1 MNNENKKSE
10 NSEIFFGDDLFYS
23 SPKNDDDIQAELDKL
38 HQSEPTKQPAPHSR
52 VYRPKKS
59 FLYNL
64 FEWLDVVVASIVVVV
79 IVFTFV
85 FRIVAIDGA
94 SMNNTLFDG
103 ERVVITNMFYEPQRG
118 DIVVISRNTENTY
131 QVENNSE
138 PIIKRIIALEGDTVD
153 IDFDNGIVYVN
164 GEALKEDYIK
174 EPTTRKGD
182 VKFPLVVKENC
193 IFVLGD
199 NRNESLD
206 SRSSDIGDNGLID
219 KKYILGHAVLRVLP
233 FEKFGGIE

>member
-1 MNNENKKSE
+1 MDYKRNNNENQYFFEDEIIFEETETSNTTSE
-10 NSEIFFGDDLFYS
+10 
-23 SPKNDDDIQAELDKL
+23 
-38 HQSEPTKQPAPHSR
+38 QSGQNPQENKRPQKTFTAG
-52 VYRPKKS
+52 VY
-59 FLYNL
+59 
-64 FEWLDVVVASIVVVV
+64 EWLDVVVASIIAVV
-79 IVFTFV
+79 IIFTFI
-85 FRIVAIDGA
+85 FRIVSIDGS
-94 SMNNTLFDG
+94 SMAQTLFDG
-103 ERVVITNMFYEPQRG
+103 QRVIITDLFYEPQRG

>member
-10 NSEIFFGDDLFYS
+10 NSEIFFGDDVFYS
-23 SPKNDDDIQAELDKL
+23 SPQNDDIQAELDKL
-38 HQSEPTKQPAPHSR
+38 HNAQPTKQPAPHSR

-103 ERVVITNMFYEPQRG
+103 ERVVITNMFYQPQRG

-131 QVENNSE
+131 QVTKNNE

-174 EPTTRKGD
+174 EPTTRQGD

-206 SRSSDIGDNGLID
+206 SRSTDIGDNGLID